1 MSCSTYIYKRVTTKE
16 EALRLIKGALSEA
29 KDNIEFYSM
38 NPDILVDE
46 DSKSMF
52 NDFMEEVKQ
61 GKWIYDES
69 VAFCRMSNGKWIY
82 RFELTNDDII
92 EECNNVIAKCEEF
105 LAKDHTFEEMK
116 KFILDNYEYWG
127 FDFSEPFSWDA
138 EDSYNTDYDRYTI
151 VKITDDEIYVHSTKI
166 QHESFEKI
174 PYFRVYG
181 YPCDEQYEE
190 PTYYQSAPAG
200 KDVFGWSNA
209 EDLIE
214 FLEWWKDT
222 KWGKN
227 EDIEEPYV
235 ITTTHEMFKGYGDKL
250 YSAIRNFFEV
260 NKGKELLVH
269 FG

>member
-16 EALRLIKGALSEA
+16 EAIRLIKSALSEA

-138 EDSYNTDYDRYTI
+138 EDSYSADYDRYTI

-166 QHESFEKI
+166 QHDSFENI

-209 EDLIE
+209 EDLIK

-222 KWGKN
+222 KWGKD

-235 ITTTHEMFKGYGDKL
+235 ITASNEMFKGYGDKL